1 MLYYSLSVRI
11 HFFTTINCQYI
22 FGKAV
27 RSGEVQNCAGMLC
40 DNCHA
45 EPNSQLRRILLDQTF
60 TQKGSKENLWKDLF
74 LNVLNIW
81 WLILFRQLKVAP

>member
-1 MLYYSLSVRI
+1 
-11 HFFTTINCQYI
+11 
-22 FGKAV
+22 
-27 RSGEVQNCAGMLC
+27 MLC